1 MWLVVTPLLPA
12 HPRPEPYAYICIVFQ
27 VIRGYIG
34 DQSAKPV
41 FDSPTPFDILGT
53 GYQRPFELATL
64 RLFNMMGILPKCGW
78 MGAWG
83 GQQGGRADLQGLRGT
98 RVSLP

>member
-1 MWLVVTPLLPA
+1 MPSPELFHAGCCAGLVVTSLLP
-12 HPRPEPYAYICIVFQ
+12 PWRCPEQYAYMCVSLQ

-64 RLFNMMGILPKCGW
+64 RLFNMMGILPKCEW
-78 MGAWG
+78 LGAWR
-83 GQQGGRADLQGLRGT
+83 GQGTGRSG
-98 RVSLP
+98 